1 MKVGDK
7 VCITRKLFDTGIPWI
22 KQMDEFIGDMF
33 VIVDELHGGFL
44 LDGNPYVYPTA
55 SLELVATKENME
67 LKESLLAFK
76 NSVVENDNHYKKSV
90 EPIELIEA
98 FDLNFNL
105 GNCIKYIARCNHK
118 GNKQDDLRKA
128 LYYLNREFNGV
139 D

>member
-98 FDLNFNL
+98 FE
-105 GNCIKYIARCNHK
+105 YIARCNHK